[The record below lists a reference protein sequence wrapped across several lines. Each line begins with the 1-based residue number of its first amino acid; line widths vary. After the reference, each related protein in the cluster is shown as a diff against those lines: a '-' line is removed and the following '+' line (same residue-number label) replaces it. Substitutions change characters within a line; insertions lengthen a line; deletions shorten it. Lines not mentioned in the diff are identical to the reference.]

1 MKVIIDTNV
10 LLNCIG
16 RKTKHHFIWQ
26 LFIQGEIK
34 LFASS
39 EMLMEY
45 EEIIHTKY
53 PENIAKQI
61 MEILYDDDY
70 VHKVAVYFFWEIIK
84 TDPDD
89 NKFLDAA
96 IAANIDYLITNDNH
110 FKEAQRINFPKV
122 NIISPEDFSKIII
135 SR

>member
-1 MKVIIDTNV
+1 
-10 LLNCIG
+10 
-16 RKTKHHFIWQ
+16 
-26 LFIQGEIK
+26 
-34 LFASS
+34 
-39 EMLMEY
+39 MLMEY